1 MTTYNPAE
9 MFKSIKNSLIKDET
23 TTRSK
28 DYLKTEPGNTYTVR
42 LIPNIEDPAKT
53 FFHYYTHN
61 FKSFATGENI
71 FVPSLATWG
80 ERDPIAEQRY
90 QISKNGSESE
100 KEKVKAIKRNESWL
114 VNVYVINDP
123 VNSENNGK
131 IKILRFGKQLKKVI
145 DDAMGED
152 ADEYGQRIFDL
163 SPNGCNFKIK
173 VEKQGDYP
181 TYVSSKFQ
189 SPKEIEGLVPDKYES
204 ILKGALKLEDY
215 VTAKSFDSLK
225 QLFDQHYH
233 CKGDIKK
240 PTIAAPAQTTEA
252 PKTEVPVSSPVVEN
266 KPVSSDDPKIK
277 KLLEGLD
284 S

>member
-1 MTTYNPAE
+1 MTNYNPTE
-9 MFKSIKNSLIKDET
+9 LFKSIKQSLVKDET
-23 TTRSK
+23 SIKVK
-28 DYLKTEPGNTYTVR
+28 DYLKTEVGNTYTVR

-131 IKILRFGKQLKKVI
+131 IKILRFGKQLKKLI
-145 DDAMGED
+145 DDAMGEE

-189 SPKEIEGLVPDKYES
+189 SPKEIEGLAPDKYEG

-233 CKGDIKK
+233 CKGDVKK
-240 PTIAAPAQTTEA
+240 PTAPAQTTETPKIDAA
-252 PKTEVPVSSPVVEN
+252 PGNGPIEEV

>member
-123 VNSENNGK
+123 VNSEN
-131 IKILRFGKQLKKVI
+131 KK
-145 DDAMGED
+145 
-152 ADEYGQRIFDL
+152 
-163 SPNGCNFKIK
+163 N
-173 VEKQGDYP
+173 
-181 TYVSSKFQ
+181 
-189 SPKEIEGLVPDKYES
+189 
-204 ILKGALKLEDY
+204 
-215 VTAKSFDSLK
+215 
-225 QLFDQHYH
+225 
-233 CKGDIKK
+233 
-240 PTIAAPAQTTEA
+240 
-252 PKTEVPVSSPVVEN
+252 
-266 KPVSSDDPKIK
+266 
-277 KLLEGLD
+277 
-284 S
+284 